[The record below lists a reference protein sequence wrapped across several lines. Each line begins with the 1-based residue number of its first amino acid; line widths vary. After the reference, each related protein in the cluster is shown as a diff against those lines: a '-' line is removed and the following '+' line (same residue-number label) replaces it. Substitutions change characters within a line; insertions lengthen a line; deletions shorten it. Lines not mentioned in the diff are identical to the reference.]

1 MKKTSQP
8 NWSLSSIKVM
18 QNCQSCMY
26 GSFQSTMVCTFHL
39 CLWSIR
45 TLYAISEIPKMWKYF
60 HIKIYNVVQYK
71 IQQKYFWSI
80 LTHVLIYVV
89 PSIIRYMYIE
99 FLHSALCLYKIGQIY
114 PLNFLP
120 KKKIIGVENR
130 NKRKVCSLIPDD

>member
-45 TLYAISEIPKMWKYF
+45 TLYAISEIPKIWKYF
-60 HIKIYNVVQYK
+60 YIKIYNVVQYK
-71 IQQKYFWSI
+71 INQNTPGPFWHMFQYIWLPLSYDISI
-80 LTHVLIYVV
+80 LNFYILLYV
-89 PSIIRYMYIE
+89 SIKFGE
-99 FLHSALCLYKIGQIY
+99 FILWIFYS
-114 PLNFLP
+114 
-120 KKKIIGVENR
+120 
-130 NKRKVCSLIPDD
+130 KRKSLELKTGIKERYAI

>member
-60 HIKIYNVVQYK
+60 YIKIYNVVQYK
-71 IQQKYFWSI
+71 INQNTPGPFWHMFQYISLPLSYDISI
-80 LTHVLIYVV
+80 LNFYILLYV
-89 PSIIRYMYIE
+89 SIKLGKFILWI
-99 FLHSALCLYKIGQIY
+99 FY
-114 PLNFLP
+114 P
-120 KKKIIGVENR
+120 
-130 NKRKVCSLIPDD
+130 KRKSLELKTGIKERYAV

>member
-60 HIKIYNVVQYK
+60 YIRIYHVVQYK
-71 IQQKYFWSI
+71 IQSKYFWTI
-80 LTHVLIYVV
+80 LTHFFNIWLPLSYDICIPNFFILLYV
-89 PSIIRYMYIE
+89 SIKLGKFILWI
-99 FLHSALCLYKIGQIY
+99 FY
-114 PLNFLP
+114 P
-120 KKKIIGVENR
+120 
-130 NKRKVCSLIPDD
+130 KRKSLELKTGIKERYAV